1 MGTKKYI
8 KNRLKS
14 RRRRNKRG
22 TSQKQG
28 YRGVTN
34 SKIEKHDM
42 QNLPHPPKQDGM

>member
-8 KNRLKS
+8 KNKLKS

-22 TSQKQG
+22 TRQKQG
-28 YRGVTN
+28 YRGGSN

-42 QNLPHPPKQDGM
+42 QNLPPPKPSGM